1 MSTTLSDKQQRQM
14 AIVFL
19 VVSLMLIFSATVL
32 PLWYANSSR
41 QENIQQ
47 LQQRLYRLQ
56 YMADEGVNL
65 RPRLEQMK
73 REKINNGH
81 YLKGNTETVAAA
93 ELQRLM
99 KVIAGRNQVSVAS
112 TQILPASAESDFVRI
127 ALKVRVRGSMRDLVV
142 AFYDIESDRTFLFLD
157 ELNLRDASRRRA
169 QSETA
174 AKPIDAEFELA
185 AYAYMPGD
193 E

>member
-1 MSTTLSDKQQRQM
+1 MIAALDNKQQRQLAV
-14 AIVFL
+14 AIL
-19 VVSLMLIFSATVL
+19 VVALLLIFSATVL
-32 PLWYANSSR
+32 PIYFANSAR
-41 QENIQQ
+41 QETIQL

-56 YMADEGVNL
+56 HMADEGVSL

-73 REKINNGH
+73 REKLNNGH
-81 YLKGNTETVAAA
+81 YLQGSTDTVAAA
-93 ELQRLM
+93 ELQRLVKM
-99 KVIAGRNQVSVAS
+99 ISSRHHVSVAS
-112 TQILPASAESDFVRI
+112 TQILAATKESDFVRI
-127 ALKVRVRGSMRDLVV
+127 ALKVRVRGPMRGLIES
-142 AFYDIESDRTFLFLD
+142 FYDMESGNTFLFLSK
-157 ELNLRDASRRRA
+157 LSLRDASRRRT